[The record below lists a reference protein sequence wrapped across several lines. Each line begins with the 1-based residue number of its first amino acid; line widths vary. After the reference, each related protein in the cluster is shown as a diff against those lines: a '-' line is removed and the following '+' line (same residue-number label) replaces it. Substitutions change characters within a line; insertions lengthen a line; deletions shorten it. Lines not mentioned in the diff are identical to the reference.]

1 MKRLKEAFDWRFW
14 VWVPILALLV
24 PFVINKTAL
33 SVNFKIV
40 FSLFIV
46 NMIFSIIAGAFLR
59 THGAFWYLLFIWP
72 IFFLASIWLGLN
84 SHMYGYYLAALYFV
98 IELFAFTRGQEE
110 EVDVEN
116 QIPVDGGFR
125 EI

>member
-40 FSLFIV
+40 FSLFIQK
-46 NMIFSIIAGAFLR
+46 SDPAC
-59 THGAFWYLLFIWP
+59 
-72 IFFLASIWLGLN
+72 LA
-84 SHMYGYYLAALYFV
+84 
-98 IELFAFTRGQEE
+98 
-110 EVDVEN
+110 
-116 QIPVDGGFR
+116 
-125 EI
+125 